1 MGQKYGRNC
10 SAAGISLAEIVLSRA
25 TVFCPAASIVDR
37 DAVYDLAIVPH
48 HRAPPTA
55 GVNAEKRCYLAMK
68 RRDLDGFL
76 YVHAGTAWWMGR
88 SGPGPGG
95 ERGQERAGVSRKR
108 RERCHVLDT

>member
-1 MGQKYGRNC
+1 M
-10 SAAGISLAEIVLSRA
+10 AEIAQLLELAWQKSSSHAPPSSVPPLPLWTEMLFTTWPLSP
-25 TVFCPAASIVDR
+25 TIGP
-37 DAVYDLAIVPH
+37 
-48 HRAPPTA
+48 PPTA

-95 ERGQERAGVSRKR
+95 ERGQEVAGVSRKR
-108 RERCHVLDT
+108 RERRHVLDT